1 MAFGALDKVA
11 ANEVTNTARARV
23 QHDPNILVLIE
34 ADLDKVVARAQCTYL
49 ALHIAA
55 LEARVFAGDILEP
68 IGKAEIKVGHVFAFM
83 LATWAQGHAML
94 DLMANR
100 GQIIG

>member
-1 MAFGALDKVA
+1 MAFCALAQIA
-11 ANEVTNTARARV
+11 ANEVTDSSRARV
-23 QHDPNILVLIE
+23 QHDQNILVLIE
-34 ADLDKVVARAQCTYL
+34 ADLDKVVARAQCAYL

-55 LEARVFAGDILEP
+55 LEARVLTGDIFEP